1 MAARLGPGVTATA
14 TTTERP
20 HIEGPSLS
28 PRRVAAAIAALSVG
42 SFAIGTTEF
51 VTMGLLPEMADSV
64 SVSIPAAGHV
74 ISAYALGV
82 VVGAPV
88 IAIFGARL
96 PRRALIIALMV
107 AFAVANVT
115 SALAQDY
122 LQLAVARFASGVPHG
137 AYFGLASL
145 VAASLVPAARRGRAV
160 SLVMLGLPVAT
171 VLGVPLGTWMGQN
184 LGWRMTYGAVALVA
198 VVTVALVLAVVPS
211 TPGDPHAT
219 GRRELRAFREP
230 QVWLTLLVG
239 AVGFG
244 GMFAMYSYIAPT
256 VTEVT
261 GQPRGM
267 IPFFLLAFGVGAVA
281 GTIAGGRLADWS
293 VLRALVASG
302 TAMGVGLAIFS
313 FTSAALWPGLL
324 TVFFVSAAGGVL
336 TINLQLRLMHVAG
349 DARTIGAALNH
360 SSLNIANA
368 LGAWLGGLVIAA
380 GWGYTATGWV
390 GVALSAAGLL
400 LLAWSV
406 LLHRR
411 DVAVT
416 S

>member
-1 MAARLGPGVTATA
+1 VTAPA
-14 TTTERP
+14 TTTARTAP
-20 HIEGPSLS
+20 GPATYPS

-51 VTMGLLPEMADSV
+51 VTMGLLPEMAQSV

-88 IAIFGARL
+88 IAVFGARL
-96 PRRALIIALMV
+96 PRRALIVGLML

-115 SALAQDY
+115 SAIAQDY
-122 LQLAVARFASGVPHG
+122 AQLTLARFVSGIPHG

-145 VAASLVPAARRGRAV
+145 VGAALVPPERRGRAV
-160 SLVMLGLPVAT
+160 SRVMLGLPLAT
-171 VLGVPLGTWMGQN
+171 VAGVPLGTWMGQH
-184 LGWRMTYGAVALVA
+184 LGWRVTYGAVALVA
-198 VVTVALVLAVVPS
+198 VATVVLVLALVPS
-211 TPGDPHAT
+211 TPGDPDAT

-230 QVWLTLLVG
+230 QVWLTFLVG

-261 GQPRGM
+261 GQPRSM
-267 IPFFLLAFGVGAVA
+267 IPFFLLSFGVGAVI
-281 GTIAGGRLADWS
+281 GTILGGRLADWS
-293 VLRALVASG
+293 VLRSLVASG
-302 TAMGVGLAIFS
+302 AAMGVALAIFS
-313 FTSAALWPGLL
+313 ATSSALWPGLL

-380 GWGYTATGWV
+380 GWGYTSTAWV
-390 GVALSAAGLL
+390 GVGLSAAGLV

-411 DVAVT
+411 DVVV
-416 S
+416 SR

>member
-1 MAARLGPGVTATA
+1 M
-14 TTTERP
+14 
-20 HIEGPSLS
+20 
-28 PRRVAAAIAALSVG
+28 
-42 SFAIGTTEF
+42 
-51 VTMGLLPEMADSV
+51 
-64 SVSIPAAGHV
+64 
-74 ISAYALGV
+74 
-82 VVGAPV
+82 
-88 IAIFGARL
+88 
-96 PRRALIIALMV
+96 
-107 AFAVANVT
+107 
-115 SALAQDY
+115 
-122 LQLAVARFASGVPHG
+122 ARFASGVPHG

-145 VAASLVPAARRGRAV
+145 VAASLVPASRRGRAV

-171 VLGVPLGTWMGQN
+171 VLGVPLGTWMGQS

-261 GQPRGM
+261 DQPRGM

-302 TAMGVGLAIFS
+302 AAMGVGLAIFS
-313 FTSAALWPGLL
+313 FTSASVWPGLL

-349 DARTIGAALNH
+349 DAKTIGAALNH

-380 GWGYTATGWV
+380 GWGYTATSWV
-390 GVALSAAGLL
+390 GVALSAGGLL

-411 DVAVT
+411 DVTVT